1 MSERLLRNVL
11 SPWLSNWW
19 LRNVLGPWLGNWWL
33 RNVLNVSLLDGRRL
47 DNIDVFHWICWGYD
61 FFDGLVFL
69 VLNIIPSRLN
79 NSVIIEGVGIIEV
92 LIRDSGVGRPRSGGD
107 KVSSHDNEIVVGV
120 VVHEVGVREM
130 SIRHSHID
138 LSESG
143 LFDDDGEVVP
153 WVGIVEV
160 FVRDSSSGMGDWYA
174 HLKIS
179 AWRVVDKN
187 WVVIHRLVVK
197 EV

>member
-1 MSERLLRNVL
+1 MGERL
-11 SPWLSNWW
+11 
-19 LRNVLGPWLGNWWL
+19 LRNVLGPWLGNRRLRYVFSPWLGNWWL
-33 RNVLNVSLLDGRRL
+33 RNILNVSLLDGRRL
-47 DNIDVFHWICWGYD
+47 DNIDVFYWICWGYD
-61 FFDGLVFL
+61 FFDCLVLL

-79 NSVIIEGVGIIEV
+79 NSVVIEGIGIIEV
-92 LIRDSGVGRPRSGGD
+92 LIRDSGVGRPRSGGN
-107 KVSSHDNEIVVGV
+107 KVSSHDNEVVVGV
-120 VVHEVGVREM
+120 IIHEVCVREM
-130 SIRHSHID
+130 SIRDSHID

-160 FVRDSSSGMGDWYA
+160 FVRDSSSWMGDWYA

-179 AWRVVDKN
+179 AWRVVDKY
-187 WVVIHRLVVK
+187 WVIVHGLVVE